1 MSMAAIIL
9 LFLLIP
15 AGQKIFLSTA
25 IYWFNDYSDYQIVL
39 NNIKGNLLS
48 DFTIEEL
55 SLSHRS
61 DGLLY
66 TVKDLSVIWQLQS
79 LFENKIHIEK
89 LNIQSL
95 FIADQ
100 KRSSVEIPEKNNQSF
115 SIESLMIPLVIEQL
129 EVNIVKNHKVFVING
144 NMDLTTQIVHLRL
157 LDSHENTLL
166 NLNTHAAQE
175 KIEFKLSFLEEKPY
189 FLDEIYPL
197 DVAYYPIKS
206 KIMGDFSIKKD
217 GYSLNVIS
225 ENTEI
230 YQETFQVEGT
240 INIFDDEKFEIQ
252 KMNIGY
258 KDGNTIIKGFYENNT
273 LAMTTDILQFPI
285 PAFLHNDVELSKG
298 FLDGNLNIKGNLY
311 DPVVKGS
318 LTYDATLKD
327 AQWSYFAPFKIDND
341 FSIKEKNLALNTS
354 VELDKKSVLGVTMS
368 THLADFPAFDIHQ
381 PLNVKISVKSKLEN
395 LPPILNRIYLEN
407 NSNCAFGQDTDS
419 LSNAVYTDVD
429 ERYKNSCNEGASQ
442 KNLFKINP
450 KDIYSLRGT
459 LKADLVLSGNY
470 PKPDITG
477 NLSIDADLKNFPVP
491 SFEHNDIEI
500 FPGTVDAKILASGNI
515 FNPKINLAMNYK
527 TNLNK
532 NDRFSGSMIN
542 ANANAIVA
550 NKQLN
555 IEMAI
560 NANDKPTLEVFA
572 QSDWASLI
580 SFNERKALN
589 AKIKIKS
596 SLDNLAQVFN
606 KQSYQVSGILDSDLQ
621 ILGTY
626 DDPQILGDMRILK
639 GFYHDQNTA
648 LFVDNVDI
656 YALIEENHKLILKK
670 CKATINDGKF
680 VAKGYYSSDAQQFD
694 FSLNGA
700 STNLLRFLPISIL
713 KGSISAAGNISGTHD
728 KPNMDITAKVE
739 NFYIDSDN
747 LLNRAL
753 NFKVDLSLKEDML
766 VAHSILDGYRSKLSD
781 IIFQSSWD
789 DIMNFKADK
798 PLSAKIKSQTDMSAI
813 SELLTLDKKQFYGAL
828 ETDLRFEGSLEEP
841 KLFGSL
847 TINKGGFDDENFEM
861 HLKNIDLKAVAN
873 GDKVHIHQLT
883 IQDDAKGKAEF
894 NGVIDLAREDVAS
907 IAVNGKLNKMRLFN
921 SDKYQGIVDANLKLD
936 GNILAPRLSGEID
949 FSELNIK
956 VPDSFQ
962 SNIPEIN
969 VISKTDFEKSLKQ
982 QKRAFEIMLNL
993 GVGID
998 KRAFIRGKGLD
1009 AELGGKLQITG
1020 SHTQP
1025 IFHGKLQVLKGK
1037 YVFLNKKFIITK
1049 GNVQVDK
1056 EDVYLDFRAESKVS
1070 NLTAIVEITGS
1081 PEKAKIKVSSI
1092 PVLPEDEIIAKL
1104 LFGHEIKKLTPIQAV
1119 RLASTLSSLNNMQ
1132 SRGGSLDLLDKTRS
1146 LLKFDLLDVNSS
1158 DTQPFSIGAG
1168 KYLFDKVYVGG
1179 QQGATLQDSKLSIQ
1193 IEATDNIT
1201 IESSGGPGTSGNDIK
1216 IFWKKDY

>member
-1 MSMAAIIL
+1 MLKILKNIAKLIFWLPTSMAVIIL

-15 AGQKIFLSTA
+15 AGQKIFLSSA
-25 IYWFNDYSDYQIVL
+25 IDLFNDYSDYQVVL

-48 DFTIEEL
+48 DFSIEEL
-55 SLSHRS
+55 SLSHHS

-66 TVKDLSVIWQLQS
+66 TVKELSVIWQLQS
-79 LFENKIHIEK
+79 LFEKKIHIEK

-95 FIADQ
+95 FVAD
-100 KRSSVEIPEKNNQSF
+100 KKNNTETPPEKSNQSF
-115 SIESLMIPLVIEQL
+115 SLESLVIPLVIEELQ
-129 EVNIVKNHKVFVING
+129 VNILKNHKIFIVDGDVNLI
-144 NMDLTTQIVHLRL
+144 TQAIHLKL
-157 LDSHENTLL
+157 SDSHKTTLL
-166 NLNTHAAQE
+166 NLNTRAEQE
-175 KIEFKLSFLEEKPY
+175 KTEFMLSFTEEKPY
-189 FLDEIYPL
+189 LLDEIYPL

-206 KIMGDFSIKKD
+206 TITGDFSLKKE
-217 GYSLNVIS
+217 GYSLNVMS

-230 YQETFQVEGT
+230 YQEQFKIEGAL
-240 INIFDDEKFEIQ
+240 NIFDNKRIEIKQ
-252 KMNIGY
+252 VKIGY
-258 KDGNTIIKGFYENNT
+258 KDGNTILSGLYDDNT
-273 LAMTTDILQFPI
+273 LAMKADILQFPI
-285 PAFLHNDVELSKG
+285 PAFLYNEVELSKG
-298 FLDGNLNIKGNLY
+298 FLDGALNIEGNLY
-311 DPVVKGS
+311 DPFVKGS
-318 LTYDATLKD
+318 ITYNAVLKD
-327 AQWSYFAPFKIDND
+327 TQRSYLAPFKIDNN
-341 FSIKEKNLALNTS
+341 FSIKKKNLVLNAN
-354 VELDKKSVLGVTMS
+354 VELDKKTALGVTLS
-368 THLADFPAFDIHQ
+368 THLADFPAFDIEQ
-381 PLNVKISVKSKLEN
+381 PLNAKILVKSKLEN
-395 LPPILNRIYLEN
+395 LPPIFTYDL
-407 NSNCAFGQDTDS
+407 
-419 LSNAVYTDVD
+419 
-429 ERYKNSCNEGASQ
+429 K
-442 KNLFKINP
+442 
-450 KDIYSLRGT
+450 GT
-459 LKADLVLSGNY
+459 LKADLVLLGNY
-470 PKPDITG
+470 PKPNITG
-477 NLSIDADLKNFPVP
+477 NLSIDADLKNFSVP
-491 SFEHNDIEI
+491 SLSHGDLEI
-500 FPGTVDAKILASGNI
+500 LPGIADAKILASGNI
-515 FNPKINLAMNYK
+515 FNPKINVAINYK
-527 TNLNK
+527 TSLNK
-532 NDRFSGSMIN
+532 NDRFSGSVIN

-560 NANDKPTLEVFA
+560 NADDKPTLEIFA

-596 SLDNLAQVFN
+596 SLDNLSQVFN
-606 KQSYQVSGILDSDLQ
+606 KKSYQVSGILDSDLQ

-626 DDPQILGDMRILK
+626 ENPQILGDMRILK
-639 GFYHDQNTA
+639 GFYHDQNVS
-648 LFVDNVDI
+648 LSIDNVDI

-680 VAKGYYSSDAQQFD
+680 AAKGYYSSDAQQFD

-700 STNLLRFLPISIL
+700 SATLLRFLPISIL
-713 KGSISAAGNISGTHD
+713 KGSVSAEGNISGTHD

-739 NFYIDSDN
+739 NFYIDSDS

-753 NFKVDLSLKEDML
+753 NFNVDLSLKEDL
-766 VAHSILDGYRSKLSD
+766 LIAHSVLDGHRSKLSD
-781 IIFQSSWD
+781 ITFQSSWN
-789 DIMNFKADK
+789 DIMHFNADK
-798 PLSAKIKSQTDMSAI
+798 PFFAKIKSQTDMSAI
-813 SELLTLDKKQFYGAL
+813 SQLLILDKKEFYGTL
-828 ETDLRFEGSLEEP
+828 ETDLRFEGTLEKP
-841 KLFGSL
+841 QLFGSFN
-847 TINKGGFDDENFEM
+847 ISKGGFDDENFAI
-861 HLKNIDLKAVAN
+861 HLKNIDLNAVAN
-873 GDKVHIHQLT
+873 GDKVHLRKLS
-883 IQDDAKGKAEF
+883 IQDDARGKAEF
-894 NGVIDLAREDVAS
+894 NGVIDLAREDVAGL
-907 IAVNGKLNKMRLFN
+907 AVNGTLNKMRLFN

-936 GNILAPRLSGEID
+936 GNLLAPRLSGKID

-962 SNIPEIN
+962 SNVPEIN
-969 VISKTDFEKSLKQ
+969 VISKADFEKSLK
-982 QKRAFEIMLNL
+982 KKSAFEIMLDL
-993 GVGID
+993 VVGID

>member
-1 MSMAAIIL
+1 MLKILKNIAKLIFWLPTSMAVIIL
-9 LFLLIP
+9 LFLLVP
-15 AGQKIFLSTA
+15 AGQKIFLSSA
-25 IYWFNDYSDYQIVL
+25 IDFFNDYSDYQIVL

-48 DFTIEEL
+48 DFSIEEL
-55 SLSHRS
+55 SLIHDS

-66 TVKDLSVIWQLQS
+66 TVQDLSVIWQLQS
-79 LFENKIHIEK
+79 LFQNKIHIEK
-89 LNIQSL
+89 LDIQSL
-95 FIADQ
+95 FVAEKKHSPIGGG
-100 KRSSVEIPEKNNQSF
+100 EKNNRSF
-115 SIESLMIPLVIEQL
+115 SIESLTIPLIIEKL
-129 EVNIVKNHKVFVING
+129 KVKILKNHKTFVIDG
-144 NMDLTTQIVHLRL
+144 DMDLITQIVHLRL
-157 LDSHENTLL
+157 SDSHENTLF

-175 KIEFKLSFLEEKPY
+175 KIEFKISFFEKKPY

-197 DVAYYPIKS
+197 NVAYYPINS
-206 KIMGDFSIKKD
+206 TIIGDFSIKKE
-217 GYSLNVIS
+217 GYSLNVVS

-230 YQETFQVEGT
+230 YQEQFEIEGAL
-240 INIFDDEKFEIQ
+240 NIFDNERIEIKQ
-252 KMNIGY
+252 LKIGY
-258 KDGNTIIKGFYENNT
+258 KDGNTIVSGLYADNT
-273 LAMTTDILQFPI
+273 LAMKADILQFPI
-285 PAFLHNDVELSKG
+285 PAFLYNEVELSKG
-298 FLDGNLNIKGNLY
+298 FLDGALNIEGNLY
-311 DPVVKGS
+311 DPFVKGS
-318 LTYDATLKD
+318 ITYNAVLKD
-327 AQWSYFAPFKIDND
+327 TQRSYLAPFKIDNN
-341 FSIKEKNLALNTS
+341 FSIKKKNLVLNAN
-354 VELDKKSVLGVTMS
+354 VALDKKTALGVTIS
-368 THLADFPAFDIHQ
+368 THLVDFPAFDIEQ
-381 PLNVKISVKSKLEN
+381 PLNAKILVKSKLEN
-395 LPPILNRIYLEN
+395 LPSIFTYDL
-407 NSNCAFGQDTDS
+407 
-419 LSNAVYTDVD
+419 
-429 ERYKNSCNEGASQ
+429 K
-442 KNLFKINP
+442 
-450 KDIYSLRGT
+450 GT
-459 LKADLVLSGNY
+459 LKADLVLLGNY
-470 PKPDITG
+470 PKPNITG
-477 NLSIDADLKNFPVP
+477 NLSIDADLKNFSVP
-491 SFEHNDIEI
+491 SLSHGDLEI
-500 FPGTVDAKILASGNI
+500 LPGIADAKILASGNI
-515 FNPKINLAMNYK
+515 FNPKINIAINYK

-532 NDRFSGSMIN
+532 NVRFAGSMIN

-560 NANDKPTLEVFA
+560 NADDKPALEIFA
-572 QSDWASLI
+572 QSDWASFIALND
-580 SFNERKALN
+580 SKALN
-589 AKIKIKS
+589 GKIKVKS
-596 SLDNLAQVFN
+596 SLDNLSQVFN
-606 KQSYQVSGILDSDLQ
+606 KQSHQVSGILDSDLQ

-626 DDPQILGDMRILK
+626 ENPQILGDIRILK
-639 GFYHDQNTA
+639 GFYHDQNSS
-648 LFVDNVDI
+648 LSIDNVDI

-680 VAKGYYSSDAQQFD
+680 AAKGYYSSDAQQFD

-700 STNLLRFLPISIL
+700 SATLLRFLPISIL
-713 KGSISAAGNISGTHD
+713 KGSVSATGSVSGAHD
-728 KPNMDITAKVE
+728 KPNMDMTAKVE

-753 NFKVDLSLKEDML
+753 NFNIDLSLKEDVL
-766 VAHSILDGYRSKLSD
+766 IAHSVLDGYRSKLSD
-781 IIFQSSWD
+781 ITFQSSWN
-789 DIMNFKADK
+789 DIMHFNADK
-798 PLSAKIKSQTDMSAI
+798 PFFAKIKSQTDMSAI
-813 SELLTLDKKQFYGAL
+813 SQLLILDKKKFYGTL
-828 ETDLRFEGSLEEP
+828 ETDLRFEGSLENP

-847 TINKGGFDDENFEM
+847 NISKGGFDDEKFAL
-861 HLKNIDLKAVAN
+861 HLKNIDLNAVAN
-873 GDKVHIHQLT
+873 GDKVHLRKLS
-883 IQDDAKGKAEF
+883 IQDDAKGRAEF
-894 NGVIDLAREDVAS
+894 NGVIDLAREDVAGLA
-907 IAVNGKLNKMRLFN
+907 INGKLNKMRLFN
-921 SDKYQGIVDANLKLD
+921 SDKYQGIVDAHLKLD
-936 GNILAPRLSGEID
+936 GHLLAPRLSGEID

-962 SNIPEIN
+962 SNVPEIN
-969 VISKTDFEKSLKQ
+969 VISKVDFEKSLKK

-1020 SHTQP
+1020 SHIQP
-1025 IFHGKLQVLKGK
+1025 IFNGKLQVLKGK
-1037 YVFLNKKFIITK
+1037 YAFLNKKFIITK

-1119 RLASTLSSLNNMQ
+1119 RLASTLRSLNNIQ

-1158 DTQPFSIGAG
+1158 DKQPFSIGAG